1 MIQDKNRCAI
11 KDKLSIKISFMHNRN
26 EIKWARGKLPAVFEE
41 FHMIYIFWHLSVNY
55 SQNPGGR
62 LQPPSFPGFYG
73 PEIGPTHESKQVS
86 KGYF

>member
-1 MIQDKNRCAI
+1 M
-11 KDKLSIKISFMHNRN
+11 KLNDN
-26 EIKWARGKLPAVFEE
+26 
-41 FHMIYIFWHLSVNY
+41 